1 MDIAFT
7 VNGEARQ
14 VGAPETTSLLEVLR
28 NHLGLMG
35 TRYGCGLEQCGCC
48 MVLVDGQ
55 PAYACTREVGTVAGR
70 TVTTVEG
77 LGTADKPHPL
87 QQAFLD
93 EQAGQCGY
101 CLSRHHHVRQ
111 GAARPQPR
119 PEPRRDRRGAGQA
132 SLPLRHASAHP
143 ARGRT
148 RRRDAAQREAGMS
161 APVLPASLVENP
173 RLDRWIRFQPDRT
186 VRIATGK
193 VEIGQGVVTAIGQIA
208 ADELDVPLDRVAV
221 LSGDTDPWA
230 RRALHDV
237 FAVGRSVGRLGAA
250 GLRRGAR
257 QGAGAGGAAAQL
269 QPRRALGGR
278 RPIPAERRGDR
289 PGLLDAS
296 RPRSISRQAVTGTT
310 PAEAAAS
317 YKVVGQS
324 VPRLD
329 LPAKVSGAAF
339 VHDFVPEDLLHARTL
354 RQPSRGATLAALD
367 EAAIRR
373 AAKGE
378 LQIVREANFVAFVS
392 PVESVAQA
400 AAAAAPAACDVGQRA
415 AHRSRAAGGRLAE
428 RPAQPRT
435 GASAREPPT
444 TPPKRL
450 VQITVSR
457 PYIAHASMAPSCALA
472 EFRDGHL
479 TVWSHGQGMHPLRKN
494 LAAVL
499 GLPTEAITARHLHGA
514 GCYGHNGADDA
525 ALDAALIAL
534 RLPGQCIR
542 LQWRREEEFGFE
554 PVGPAMLVT
563 LHVDLD
569 ERGRPADWTTEIWSP
584 THVQRPGSGSGY
596 LLASEALANPPPEVT
611 PTDPPEARGGGGTRN
626 AVPLYDVPAHRI
638 LHHLVLRPPVRTSAL
653 RGLGALP
660 NVYAIE
666 SLMDELAARAGEDPV
681 AYRLSIL
688 SEPRARRA
696 DRAWWRSAPAGRRA
710 DRPARAKG
718 SASPSPATRTAPPM
732 PRWRPPSPCR
742 RP

>member
-1 MDIAFT
+1 
-7 VNGEARQ
+7 
-14 VGAPETTSLLEVLR
+14 
-28 NHLGLMG
+28 
-35 TRYGCGLEQCGCC
+35 
-48 MVLVDGQ
+48 
-55 PAYACTREVGTVAGR
+55 
-70 TVTTVEG
+70 
-77 LGTADKPHPL
+77 
-87 QQAFLD
+87 
-93 EQAGQCGY
+93 
-101 CLSRHHHVRQ
+101 
-111 GAARPQPR
+111 
-119 PEPRRDRRGAGQA
+119 
-132 SLPLRHASAHP
+132 
-143 ARGRT
+143 
-148 RRRDAAQREAGMS
+148 MS
-161 APVLPASLVENP
+161 APALPASLVDNP

-208 ADELDVPLDRVAV
+208 ADELDVPLERIAV
-221 LSGDTDPWA
+221 LSGDTTDGPDELYTTSSLSIEMSGGSVRLVCA
-230 RRALHDV
+230 EVRAKALERAALRLNCSRDEL
-237 FAVGRSVGRLGAA
+237 SVVDG
-250 GLRRGAR
+250 
-257 QGAGAGGAAAQL
+257 QFL
-269 QPRRALGGR
+269 QNGSATGQDYWTVAPEIDL
-278 RPIPAERRGDR
+278 
-289 PGLLDAS
+289 S
-296 RPRSISRQAVTGTT
+296 QAVTGTA
-310 PAEAAAS
+310 PAKPAAS
-317 YKVVGQS
+317 YKVVGRS
-324 VPRLD
+324 VPRVD

-339 VHDFVPEDLLHARTL
+339 VHDFLPENLLHARTL
-354 RQPSRGATLAALD
+354 RQPSRGADLASLD

-378 LQIVREANFVAFVS
+378 LQIIREANFVAFVS
-392 PVESVAQA
+392 PIESVAQA
-400 AAAAAPAACDVGQRA
+400 AAAAAPLHATWSNARRIDPEQQEAAWLKGQPSEERRIGAEPSA
-415 AHRSRAAGGRLAE
+415 AA
-428 RPAQPRT
+428 
-435 GASAREPPT
+435 
-444 TPPKRL
+444 PKRL

-499 GLPTEAITARHLHGA
+499 GLPIEAITARHLHGA

-525 ALDAALIAL
+525 ALDAALIAR

-569 ERGRPADWTTEIWSP
+569 ERGRPADWTTEIFSP
-584 THVQRPGSGSGY
+584 THVQRPGGGSGY

-666 SLMDELAARAGEDPV
+666 SLMDELAARVGEDPV

-688 SEPRARRA
+688 SEPRARRLIELAAKRA
-696 DRAWWRSAPAGRRA
+696 DWPSRGPAGTGKGLGLGFARYKNRA
-710 DRPARAKG
+710 AYAAVAAAVTVQETVKVDRVWAVVDAGLVVNPDGARNQLEGGIVQAVSWTLKEQVRLDENG
-718 SASPSPATRTAPPM
+718 ISSRDWDSYPILRFSEVPEMQVELVDDAGNSSLGVGECTVGPTAAAIGNAVAHALGVRIHDMPLTRERIMAALLKT
-732 PRWRPPSPCR
+732 
-742 RP
+742 